1 MTIHGAIPSK
11 SNCYKIVTIGGHS
24 SLGKTPALRAYE
36 VSFYMQCKHRGA
48 MIDRP
53 FKIDVDVYH
62 TSDRPDLD
70 NAFKALLDCL
80 QYAKVIKNDRKCVE
94 IHARKLIDKKDPRVE
109 ITLHILGDD
118 GEYYTLQ

>member
-1 MTIHGAIPSK
+1 M
-11 SNCYKIVTIGGHS
+11 CS
-24 SLGKTPALRAYE
+24 SDLDFFL
-36 VSFYMQCKHRGA
+36 QCKYRGA

-53 FKIDVDVYH
+53 FKLHADVYH

-80 QYAKVIKNDRKCVE
+80 QYARVIKNDRKCVE
-94 IHARKLIDKKDPRVE
+94 IVARKLIDKKDPRVE

>member
-1 MTIHGAIPSK
+1 MIIRGTIPSK

-36 VSFYMQCKHRGA
+36 DSFYMQCKHRGA

-53 FKIDVDVYH
+53 FKLHADVYH

-80 QYAKVIKNDRKCVE
+80 QYARVIKNDRKCVE
-94 IHARKLIDKKDPRVE
+94 IVARKLIDKKDPRVE
-109 ITLHILGDD
+109 ITLTVHGSEGD
-118 GEYYTLQ
+118 YTLR

>member
-1 MTIHGAIPSK
+1 M
-11 SNCYKIVTIGGHS
+11 IVNVGGHA
-24 SLGKTPALRAYE
+24 SLCKTPALRRYE
-36 VSFYMQCKHRGA
+36 QDFYMQCKHRGA

-53 FKIDVDVYH
+53 FKVHADVYH

-80 QYAKVIKNDRKCVE
+80 QYCKVIVNDRKCVE

-109 ITLHILGDD
+109 ITLHILGNN
-118 GEYYTLQ
+118 GEYYPLQ